1 MNLETIKYNQDDA
14 GIVTLTLDDP
24 TQSANTMRA
33 QFSDDF
39 VEVVEHLQANK
50 DDITGVIVASAKSTF
65 FAGGDLNE
73 LISATPDD
81 AADVARLSG
90 QIKGAMRALET
101 LGKPVVAAIN
111 GAALGGGLE
120 LALSCHHRV
129 ALDNPKTRIGLPEV
143 TLGLLPGGGGVVRIV
158 RMLGVVEGLMKVL
171 VQGQQMRVADALAL
185 GLVDEVVA
193 DTDAMIA
200 ALELGLRRIRLPS
213 NLGTRAATRCR
224 AVPPTIRC
232 WRRICLLLQPR

>member
-1 MNLETIKYNQDDA
+1 MNLETIKYSQDDA

-24 TQSANTMRA
+24 SQSANTMRA
-33 QFSDDF
+33 QFTDDF
-39 VEVVEHLQANK
+39 VEMVGFLQANK
-50 DDITGVIVASAKSTF
+50 DDVTGVIFASAKSTF

-81 AADVARLSG
+81 AADVARLSSR
-90 QIKGAMRALET
+90 IKGAMRSLEM

-120 LALSCHHRV
+120 IALSCHYRV
-129 ALDNPKTRIGLPEV
+129 ALDNPRTRIGLPEV

-171 VQGQQMRVADALAL
+171 IQGQQMRVADAKAL
-185 GLVDEVVA
+185 GLVDEIVP
-193 DTDAMIA
+193 DTEAMMA
-200 ALELGLRRIRLPS
+200 SA
-213 NLGTRAATRCR
+213 RA
-224 AVPPTIRC
+224 
-232 WRRICLLLQPR
+232 